1 MSLSDPSAVPDAASV
16 TRNRLVLVVYTSA
29 IFVSALLLFSVQPLF
44 TKMVLPRLGGSPAV
58 WSVAMVFFQSLLLGG
73 YAYAHYLMQLRNR
86 MLPVVIH
93 LVLLVVALLT
103 LPLSIAGGWGEP
115 PTSGYAFWLLGLFAV
130 SIGLP
135 FFALAANNPLLQ
147 AWFVRTGHPNGPDPY
162 FLYASSNIG
171 SFLALLSY
179 PVLLEPMF
187 TLRTQNLIWT
197 GGYGLLIVLIAACG
211 VLLLR
216 SPVMAVADVG
226 AEAIDAP
233 APPWILRA
241 RWIFLA
247 AVPSGLLIA
256 VTAHISTDV
265 AAAPLLWVL
274 PLSLYLLTWVLVFQS
289 RPLLPHKWILLLQ
302 PLAIAGVIVL
312 LAVGGEQNL
321 LLTLGGHQLCF
332 FVIAMAC
339 HGELARTRPAA
350 KYLTGFYVALS
361 FGGMVGGL
369 FAGLIAPFT
378 FSWIAEYPILLACA
392 ALCRPPGGNER
403 LARWSNWYWP
413 LLAVLAVALIAPT
426 YNTGK
431 VFTWLDTN
439 RVWVIGAVGVLSAL
453 LALGLNANRWKI
465 FATVA
470 VALALIRAYP
480 SDDGRVETVRSFFG
494 VHKIVVTSNGQYH
507 VLMHGTT
514 IYGAEKYQNDDGTPV
529 TGRPEPITYY
539 HKDGGI
545 GQAIAAMRE
554 RKGGPLRVAVIG
566 LGSGTLACASEPGE
580 TWKFFEIDQ
589 TMVDTAK
596 DPKYFTYISK
606 CEPDMKPVIGDARL
620 TFAKEAA
627 GTLRPDHR
635 RRLFVGCDPD
645 PSRDRGGDG
654 DLQGQAG
661 AAGRCGDACVQPASR
676 TGQRRGRHRRR
687 QRSQEL
693 GLQRGYQP
701 RRGIHLLDHGGG
713 LGARGGRCRQAG
725 VVGPMG
731 TDRSR
736 RQPAGLDRRLLQR
749 ARRGVAAAEEG
760 RGVSLK
766 RTIRRLVRNHSRLSL
781 LAARHDQPETIVK
794 KLALSFMA
802 GAGALLATSAFAAPL
817 SNGLTALPDSNIE
830 QVRMVCNENGRCWR
844 ERSERRVIVREFLR

>member
-1 MSLSDPSAVPDAASV
+1 MTSKPSAS
-16 TRNRLVLVVYTSA
+16 RNRLVLIVYTAA

-73 YAYAHYLMQLRNR
+73 YAYAHFLMKLRNR
-86 MLPVVIH
+86 VIPVAVH
-93 LVLLVVALLT
+93 LVLLALALLT
-103 LPLSIAGGWGEP
+103 LPLSIASGWGEP
-115 PTSGYAFWLLGLFAV
+115 PTSGYAFWLLGLFVV

-179 PVLLEPMF
+179 PVMLEPMF

-197 GGYGLLIVLIAACG
+197 GGYGLLILLIAGCG
-211 VLLLR
+211 ALLLR
-216 SPVMAVADVG
+216 SPANA
-226 AEAIDAP
+226 AILNMPVDDPDAP
-233 APPWILRA
+233 APSWALRA

-289 RPLLPHKWILLLQ
+289 RPLLPHKWMLRLQ

-378 FSWIAEYPILLACA
+378 FSWVAEYPILLALA
-392 ALCRPPGGNER
+392 ALCRPPGGEER
-403 LARWSNWYWP
+403 LPRWSSWYWP
-413 LLAVLAVALIAPT
+413 FLAALAVVLIAPSYST
-426 YNTGK
+426 DK
-431 VFTWLDTN
+431 MFTWLDGH
-439 RVWVIGAVGVLSAL
+439 RLWMVGAVGVLSAL

-465 FATVA
+465 FATVV
-470 VALALIRAYP
+470 VALVVLRAYP
-480 SDDGRVETVRSFFG
+480 SDDGRVDTVRSFFG
-494 VHKIVVTSNGQYH
+494 VHKIVVTPNGQYH

-514 IYGAEKYQNDDGTPV
+514 IHGAEKFKNDDGTPV

-545 GQAIAAMRE
+545 GQAITAIRE
-554 RKGGPLRVAVIG
+554 RKGAPLRVAVIG
-566 LGSGTLACASEPGE
+566 LGSGTLTCASEPGE
-580 TWKFFEIDQ
+580 QWKFFEIDQ
-589 TMVDTAK
+589 SMVDTAR
-596 DPKYFTYISK
+596 DPKYFTYIQS
-606 CEPDMKPVIGDARL
+606 CEPNLKPVIGDARL
-620 TFAKEAA
+620 TFAREPDGIYDLIIVDAYSSDAIPIHLATEEAMA
-627 GTLRPDHR
+627 IYKAKLAPQGAVVMHVSNRHLELASVVVGIADANDMKSWVYSEDSGRDNEYIFSTSVVVSAREEADVGKLASSDVWTETEADEKQRVWTDDYSNVLGAVY
-635 RRLFVGCDPD
+635 RRL
-645 PSRDRGGDG
+645 RDG
-654 DLQGQAG
+654 
-661 AAGRCGDACVQPASR
+661 
-676 TGQRRGRHRRR
+676 
-687 QRSQEL
+687 
-693 GLQRGYQP
+693 
-701 RRGIHLLDHGGG
+701 
-713 LGARGGRCRQAG
+713 
-725 VVGPMG
+725 
-731 TDRSR
+731 
-736 RQPAGLDRRLLQR
+736 
-749 ARRGVAAAEEG
+749 
-760 RGVSLK
+760 
-766 RTIRRLVRNHSRLSL
+766 
-781 LAARHDQPETIVK
+781 
-794 KLALSFMA
+794 
-802 GAGALLATSAFAAPL
+802 
-817 SNGLTALPDSNIE
+817 E
-830 QVRMVCNENGRCWR
+830 Q
-844 ERSERRVIVREFLR
+844 

>member
-1 MSLSDPSAVPDAASV
+1 MSSPEPSAAKDQRLAS
-16 TRNRLVLVVYTSA
+16 RYRLVLIAYTSA
-29 IFVSALLLFSVQPLF
+29 IFLSALLLFSVQPLF

-58 WSVAMVFFQSLLLGG
+58 WAVAMVFFQSLLLAG
-73 YAYAHYLMQLRNR
+73 YAYAHYLMQIRTR
-86 MLPVVIH
+86 GIPVAVH
-93 LVLLVVALLT
+93 LALLAVALLT
-103 LPLSIAGGWGEP
+103 LPLSIASGWGEP

-179 PVLLEPMF
+179 PVLLESMF
-187 TLRTQNLIWT
+187 TLRSQNLIWT

-211 VLLLR
+211 ALLLR
-216 SPVMAVADVG
+216 SPATVMADTAAG
-226 AEAIDAP
+226 EADAP
-233 APPWILRA
+233 APPWMLRA

-289 RPLLPHKWILLLQ
+289 RPLLPHKWMLRAQ
-302 PLAIAGVIVL
+302 PLAITGVIVL

-378 FSWIAEYPILLACA
+378 FSWIAEYPILLALA
-392 ALCRPPGGNER
+392 ALCRPPGGDAR
-403 LARWSNWYWP
+403 LPRWSGWYWP
-413 LLAVLAVALIAPT
+413 FLAVLAGALIAPS
-426 YNTGK
+426 YSTGK
-431 VFTWLDTN
+431 AMAWLDDH
-439 RVWVIGAVGVLSAL
+439 RVWMIGAVGVLSAL
-453 LALGLNANRWKI
+453 LALGLNASRWKI

-470 VALALIRAYP
+470 VALVLLRAYP
-480 SDDGRVETVRSFFG
+480 SDGGGVETVRSFFG
-494 VHKIVVTSNGQYH
+494 VHKIVVTPNGQYH

-514 IYGAEKYQNDDGTPV
+514 IHGAEKFKNDDGTPV

-545 GQAIAAMRE
+545 GQAITAIRE
-554 RKGGPLRVAVIG
+554 RKGAPLRVAVIG
-566 LGSGTLACASEPGE
+566 LGSGTLTCAAEPGE

-589 TMVDTAK
+589 SMVDTAR
-596 DPKYFTYISK
+596 DPKYFTYIRE
-606 CEPDMKPVIGDARL
+606 CAPNLQPVIGDARL
-620 TFAKEAA
+620 TFAREPDGIYDLIIVDAYSSDAIPIHLATEEAMA
-627 GTLRPDHR
+627 IYKAKLAPQGAVVMHVSNRHLELSSVVVGIADANDLKSWVYSEDSNRDNEYIFATSVVVCAREEADVGELASSDVWALTEADEKQRVWTDDYSNVLGAVW
-635 RRLFVGCDPD
+635 RRL
-645 PSRDRGGDG
+645 RDG
-654 DLQGQAG
+654 
-661 AAGRCGDACVQPASR
+661 
-676 TGQRRGRHRRR
+676 
-687 QRSQEL
+687 
-693 GLQRGYQP
+693 
-701 RRGIHLLDHGGG
+701 
-713 LGARGGRCRQAG
+713 
-725 VVGPMG
+725 
-731 TDRSR
+731 
-736 RQPAGLDRRLLQR
+736 
-749 ARRGVAAAEEG
+749 
-760 RGVSLK
+760 
-766 RTIRRLVRNHSRLSL
+766 
-781 LAARHDQPETIVK
+781 
-794 KLALSFMA
+794 
-802 GAGALLATSAFAAPL
+802 
-817 SNGLTALPDSNIE
+817 E
-830 QVRMVCNENGRCWR
+830 Q
-844 ERSERRVIVREFLR
+844 

>member
-1 MSLSDPSAVPDAASV
+1 MTSSDPSAAAGQPSES
-16 TRNRLVLVVYTSA
+16 RNRLVLIVYTAA

-73 YAYAHYLMQLRNR
+73 YAYAHFLMQLRNR
-86 MLPVVIH
+86 TLPVAIH
-93 LVLLVVALLT
+93 LVLLGCAMLT
-103 LPLSIAGGWGEP
+103 LPLSIASGWGDP
-115 PTSGYAFWLLGLFAV
+115 PTSGYAPWLLGLFAV

-197 GGYGLLIVLIAACG
+197 GGYALLIVLIASCA

-216 SPVMAVADVG
+216 
-226 AEAIDAP
+226 AP
-233 APPWILRA
+233 AKAAELNMPADDGDVPAPSWILRA

-289 RPLLPHKWILLLQ
+289 RPLLPHKWMLLAQ
-302 PLAIAGVIVL
+302 PLAIAGVVVL

-378 FSWIAEYPILLACA
+378 FSWVAEYPILLALA
-392 ALCRPPGGNER
+392 ALCRPRGNER
-403 LARWSNWYWP
+403 LPRWSAWYWP
-413 LLAVLAVALIAPT
+413 FLAVLAVALIAPT
-426 YNTGK
+426 YATAGK
-431 VFTWLDTN
+431 LFVWLDTN

-453 LALGLNANRWKI
+453 LALGLNASRWKI

-470 VALALIRAYP
+470 VALLLLRAYP
-480 SDDGRVETVRSFFG
+480 ADEGRVETVRSFFG

-514 IYGAEKYQNDDGTPV
+514 IHGAEKFKNDDGTPV
-529 TGRPEPITYY
+529 KGQPEPITYY

-545 GQAIAAMRE
+545 GQAITAIRE
-554 RKGGPLRVAVIG
+554 RKGAPLRVAVIG
-566 LGSGTLACASEPGE
+566 LGSGTLVCAAEPGE
-580 TWKFFEIDQ
+580 EWKFFEIDQ
-589 TMVDTAK
+589 TMVDTAR
-596 DPKYFTYISK
+596 DPKYFTYIQV
-606 CEPDMKPVIGDARL
+606 CEPTLEPVIGDARL
-620 TFAKEAA
+620 TFAREPDGVYDLIIVDAYSSDAIPIHLATEEAMEIYKSKLA
-627 GTLRPDHR
+627 PQGAVVMHVSNRHLELSSVVVGIADANDMKSWVYSEDSNRDNEYIFSTSVVVSAREEADVGKLASSGQWALTEAEDNQRVWTDDYSNVLGAVW
-635 RRLFVGCDPD
+635 RRLKNG
-645 PSRDRGGDG
+645 
-654 DLQGQAG
+654 
-661 AAGRCGDACVQPASR
+661 
-676 TGQRRGRHRRR
+676 
-687 QRSQEL
+687 
-693 GLQRGYQP
+693 
-701 RRGIHLLDHGGG
+701 
-713 LGARGGRCRQAG
+713 
-725 VVGPMG
+725 
-731 TDRSR
+731 
-736 RQPAGLDRRLLQR
+736 
-749 ARRGVAAAEEG
+749 EE
-760 RGVSLK
+760 
-766 RTIRRLVRNHSRLSL
+766 
-781 LAARHDQPETIVK
+781 
-794 KLALSFMA
+794 
-802 GAGALLATSAFAAPL
+802 
-817 SNGLTALPDSNIE
+817 
-830 QVRMVCNENGRCWR
+830 
-844 ERSERRVIVREFLR
+844 

>member
-1 MSLSDPSAVPDAASV
+1 MNFSDRSGVVDQPSIR
-16 TRNRLVLVVYTSA
+16 RNRLVLVVYTAA
-29 IFVSALLLFSVQPLF
+29 IFTSALLLFSVQPLF

-73 YAYAHYLMQLRNR
+73 YAYAHYLMQFRNR
-86 MLPVVIH
+86 AIPVVVH
-93 LVLLVVALLT
+93 LVLLVCASLT
-103 LPLSIAGGWGEP
+103 LPLSIANGWGEP

-147 AWFVRTGHPNGPDPY
+147 AWFVRSGHPDGPDPY

-179 PVLLEPMF
+179 PVLLEPIF

-197 GGYGLLIVLIAACG
+197 GLYGCLIVLIAACG

-216 SPVMAVADVG
+216 SPASAAVDTL
-226 AEAIDAP
+226 AEDIDAP
-233 APPWILRA
+233 VPPWAVRL

-289 RPLLPHKWILLLQ
+289 RPLLPHKWMLMAQ
-302 PLAIAGVIVL
+302 PLAITGVIVL

-361 FGGMVGGL
+361 FGGMLGGL

-378 FSWIAEYPILLACA
+378 FSWIAEYPILVALAA
-392 ALCRPPGGNER
+392 VCRPPGGKER
-403 LARWSNWYWP
+403 FARWSQWYWP
-413 LLAVLAVALIAPT
+413 VLAVVAVALIAPSWS
-426 YNTGK
+426 NGK
-431 VFTWLDTN
+431 MTTWLGEH

-470 VALALIRAYP
+470 VALVLIRVYP
-480 SDDGRVETVRSFFG
+480 ADEGRVETVRSFFG
-494 VHKIVVTSNGQYH
+494 VHKIVVTPNGQYH

-514 IYGAEKYQNDDGTPV
+514 IHGAEKFQNDDGTPV
-529 TGRPEPITYY
+529 AGRPEAITYY

-545 GQAIAAMRE
+545 GLAIAAVRE
-554 RKGGPLRVAVIG
+554 RKGSPLRVAVIG
-566 LGSGTLACASEPGE
+566 LGSGTLTCASEPGE
-580 TWKFFEIDQ
+580 SWKFFEIDQ
-589 TMVDTAK
+589 SMVDTAR
-596 DPKYFTYISK
+596 DPKYFTYIQN
-606 CEPDMKPVIGDARL
+606 CAPDLKPVIGDARL
-620 TFAKEAA
+620 TFAREPDGIYDLIIVDAYSSDAIPIHLATEEAMDIYKDKLA
-627 GTLRPDHR
+627 PQGAVVMHVSNRHLELSSVVVGIAEANDLKSWVYSEDSGRDNEYIFATSVVVSAREEADVGKLASSDKWALTEANENQRVWTDDYSNVLGAVW
-635 RRLFVGCDPD
+635 RRL
-645 PSRDRGGDG
+645 RDG
-654 DLQGQAG
+654 
-661 AAGRCGDACVQPASR
+661 
-676 TGQRRGRHRRR
+676 
-687 QRSQEL
+687 
-693 GLQRGYQP
+693 
-701 RRGIHLLDHGGG
+701 
-713 LGARGGRCRQAG
+713 
-725 VVGPMG
+725 
-731 TDRSR
+731 
-736 RQPAGLDRRLLQR
+736 
-749 ARRGVAAAEEG
+749 EE
-760 RGVSLK
+760 
-766 RTIRRLVRNHSRLSL
+766 
-781 LAARHDQPETIVK
+781 
-794 KLALSFMA
+794 
-802 GAGALLATSAFAAPL
+802 
-817 SNGLTALPDSNIE
+817 
-830 QVRMVCNENGRCWR
+830 
-844 ERSERRVIVREFLR
+844 

>member
-1 MSLSDPSAVPDAASV
+1 MTSEPTAS
-16 TRNRLVLVVYTSA
+16 RNRLVLVVYTAA

-73 YAYAHYLMQLRNR
+73 YAYAHLLMKLNGRIV
-86 MLPVVIH
+86 PVAVH
-93 LVLLVVALLT
+93 LVLLVVALVT
-103 LPLSIAGGWGEP
+103 LPLSIRSGWGEP
-115 PTSGYAFWLLGLFAV
+115 PTSGYAIWLLGLFAV

-197 GGYGLLIVLIAACG
+197 GGYGLLIVLIASCG

-216 SPVMAVADVG
+216 SPANAALNIQVDDVN
-226 AEAIDAP
+226 AP
-233 APPWILRA
+233 APTWLLRA

-289 RPLLPHKWILLLQ
+289 RPLLPHKWMLRAQ
-302 PLAIAGVIVL
+302 PLAIAGVVIL

-332 FVIAMAC
+332 FIIAMAC

-378 FSWIAEYPILLACA
+378 FSWVAEYPILLALA
-392 ALCRPPGGNER
+392 ALCRPPGGAER
-403 LARWSNWYWP
+403 LPRWSAWYWP
-413 LLAVLAVALIAPT
+413 FLAVLAVALIAPS
-426 YNTGK
+426 YSAGDIFDWFD
-431 VFTWLDTN
+431 VH

-453 LALGLNANRWKI
+453 LALALNANRWKI
-465 FATVA
+465 FATVI
-470 VALALIRAYP
+470 VALVVLRAYP

-494 VHKIVVTSNGQYH
+494 VHKIVVTPNGQFH

-514 IYGAEKYQNDDGTPV
+514 IHGAEKFKNDDGTPV
-529 TGRPEPITYY
+529 VGKPEPISYY
-539 HKDGGI
+539 YKDGGI
-545 GQAIAAMRE
+545 GRAITAIRE
-554 RKGGPLRVAVIG
+554 RKGAPLKVAVIG
-566 LGSGTLACASEPGE
+566 LGSGTLTCASAPGE
-580 TWKFFEIDQ
+580 DWRFFEIDQ
-589 TMVDTAK
+589 SMVDTAR
-596 DPKYFTYISK
+596 DPKYFTYIQN
-606 CEPDMKPVIGDARL
+606 CEPNLKPVIGDARL
-620 TFAKEAA
+620 TFAKE
-627 GTLRPDHR
+627 PDGVYDLIIVDAYSSDAIPIHLATEEAMAIYKEKLAPQGAVVMHVSNR
-635 RRLFVGCDPD
+635 HLELASVVVGIADANDMKSWVYSEDSGRDNEYIFSTSVVVSAREEEDVGKLASSDVWTETEADEKQRVWTDDYSNVLGAVYRRL
-645 PSRDRGGDG
+645 RDG
-654 DLQGQAG
+654 
-661 AAGRCGDACVQPASR
+661 
-676 TGQRRGRHRRR
+676 
-687 QRSQEL
+687 
-693 GLQRGYQP
+693 
-701 RRGIHLLDHGGG
+701 
-713 LGARGGRCRQAG
+713 
-725 VVGPMG
+725 
-731 TDRSR
+731 
-736 RQPAGLDRRLLQR
+736 
-749 ARRGVAAAEEG
+749 
-760 RGVSLK
+760 
-766 RTIRRLVRNHSRLSL
+766 
-781 LAARHDQPETIVK
+781 
-794 KLALSFMA
+794 
-802 GAGALLATSAFAAPL
+802 
-817 SNGLTALPDSNIE
+817 E
-830 QVRMVCNENGRCWR
+830 Q
-844 ERSERRVIVREFLR
+844 